1 MHKQGATVF
10 AGCLSS
16 ASCEKLIRAVGDD
29 RSRMKAV
36 VLDVT
41 KQEDVDRVKKNVE
54 ELGLPLLAVVN
65 NAGAEQNI

>member
-10 AGCLSS
+10 AGCLSN